1 MKPNTK
7 GLRKKTPRV
16 NKPWPGSPSSLEN
29 LVEAVMHHDMSMLRL
44 SPEMRMLAG
53 KVLQF
58 DARETQ
64 VVILGGGTG
73 LSTVVGGNAQRPDWG
88 QMPFVGLKE
97 EFPHLK
103 VIVCTTDDGGSTGHL
118 LKQLPMI
125 AIGDLRK
132 SCVSLIRSENL
143 QRTYGV
149 TREESYALV
158 QSIQQ
163 IFNHRFV
170 EPSMDARPL
179 SDPLLALPIRQQKFI
194 PRTLAR
200 SLRQLGAYVAAGG
213 KGPTID
219 PSGHSLGNLL
229 LTAAVFQAAGG
240 RVDRPPRLAEIHKGL
255 DSVGRLIGVTPGC
268 LFPAT
273 ATPGELQFRYSN
285 GVEVFG
291 QSKSASA
298 RRNFPVERLAA
309 EFSET
314 PVVSETVRQALRE
327 ADLIILAPG
336 SLYTSIIPVLQIQP
350 IAEAIRSN
358 RKALKIL
365 GANFWIQ
372 EGETDIS
379 HRNQEKEFC
388 VSELIEAYDRNV
400 PGGARGLFQLVLS
413 ANLQHMPGNILRN
426 YALEGKRPI
435 HLDRARVTAMGVQP
449 VEATLFSPDQLKPAH
464 VIQHDAGK
472 FAMALRSIL
481 YAHKSLHWI
490 DMSQGYLRR
499 HAPAHLEPRTS
510 RRAPL
515 CRYYASIQTT
525 LNGKNFRPPLLKKVL
540 LELAWDNRD
549 ILPEHLSYFRGA
561 RIIPAKDWHRS
572 TEWDNVFGFYDP
584 NDRQLKL
591 HEHLFDH
598 PTRLRED
605 LLIALGESLLG
616 RYIETRR
623 WMEHQNTGYPGTR
636 CYEIRLRPVD
646 QRDSFLHPAQLH
658 TYLKLARMI
667 PDAQDPNTYRMLIN
681 NNEGFLPSGLLF
693 GLMYAWYLNNA
704 YSEIMEYEMSLL
716 RWPPRSLL
724 PHQAK
729 EHMRRQ
735 ALVNFF
741 RTEIFRHGRGLY

>member
-1 MKPNTK
+1 M
-7 GLRKKTPRV
+7 PRV
-16 NKPWPGSPSSLEN
+16 NKPWQGTRTSLED
-29 LVEAVMHHDMSMLRL
+29 LVETVMNNDMTTLRV
-44 SPEMRMLAG
+44 SPEMRTLAG

-58 DARETQ
+58 DARKTK

-73 LSTVVGGNAQRPDWG
+73 LSTVVGGNAQRPDWAR
-88 QMPFVGLKE
+88 MPFVGLKE

-103 VIVCTTDDGGSTGHL
+103 VVVCTTDDGGSTGHL
-118 LKQLPMI
+118 LKTLPMI

-132 SCVSLIRSENL
+132 SCVSLILSENL
-143 QRTYGV
+143 QRTYRV
-149 TREESYALV
+149 TREESYGLV
-158 QSIQQ
+158 QSIQR
-163 IFNHRFV
+163 IFNHRFP
-170 EPSMDARPL
+170 EKSADARWL
-179 SDPLLALPIRQQKFI
+179 SNPLLALPSRQRETV
-194 PRTLAR
+194 PRTLAK
-200 SLRQLGAYVAAGG
+200 SLRTLGAYVAAGG

-219 PSGHSLGNLL
+219 PAGHSLGNLL

-240 RVDRPPRLAEIHKGL
+240 HVDRPPSLLEIHKGL
-255 DSVGRLIGVTPGC
+255 DAVGRLIGVTPGS

-273 ATPGELQFRYSN
+273 ATPGELQFRYTN

-298 RRNFPVERLAA
+298 RRNFPVERLSA
-309 EFSET
+309 EFNGK
-314 PVVSETVRQALRE
+314 PVVSETVRQSLRD

-336 SLYTSIIPVLQIQP
+336 SLYTSIIPVLQIKP
-350 IAEAIRSN
+350 IAEAIRAN
-358 RKALKIL
+358 RKALKVL

-379 HRNQEKEFC
+379 NRNEGKEFC

-472 FAMALRSIL
+472 FALALRSIL
-481 YAHKSLHWI
+481 YAHRALHWI
-490 DMSQGYLRR
+490 DMNQGYLRR
-499 HAPAHLEPRTS
+499 RAPAQLEPRIS
-510 RRAPL
+510 RRPLL
-515 CRYYASIQTT
+515 CRYYTSIQTT
-525 LNGKNFRPPLLKKVL
+525 LNGKNFRPPLVKKVL

-549 ILPEHLSYFRGA
+549 ILPEHLRYFRGA

-591 HEHLFDH
+591 HEHLFNR

-616 RYIETRR
+616 RYLESRR
-623 WMEHQNTGYPGTR
+623 WIGHQNTGYPGTR
-636 CYEIRLRPVD
+636 CYEIRLRPVN
-646 QRDSFLHPAQLH
+646 QRDSFLSPEQLH

-667 PDAQDPNTYRMLIN
+667 PDSRDPNCYRMLIN

-741 RTEIFRHGRGLY
+741 RTEIFRH